1 MTATQHTRFLVVG
14 GGITGL
20 AFANFCDDDD
30 YLLIEA
36 DEALGGYCKTIRQ
49 DGFTWDYSGHFF
61 HFKDPSI
68 ERWLLD
74 GIDGEL
80 RRVRRVANI
89 YHRGTTLDF
98 PFQKNIH
105 QLPKDDFI
113 DCLHSLY
120 FRDETYP
127 SEPPATDFLG
137 LLRQNFGDGITERFL
152 RPYNEK
158 LYACTLDTLDAG
170 AMGRFFPWADLDD
183 IIRNFK
189 APDDSGYN
197 AHFTY
202 PRGGAIAY
210 IDAAARDLDP
220 SRLHLNEALVRVDLE
235 ARIAHTTRRAIHF
248 DTLVS
253 TIPLDRLLGACDL
266 PAPKAHFSYNRVLV
280 FNLGF
285 DGKGP
290 AGVHWTYYP
299 DPELRFYRV
308 GYYDNIFQDA
318 RMSLYVEIGLP
329 AEGEVNVEAEL
340 KRVLQD
346 LQEVGVLREQTLLS
360 WHHVLLSPAYVHIGT
375 ASQAYVSAQR
385 EALAA
390 HGVYSIGRY
399 GSWTYCGI
407 EDNIVEARAL
417 ADALR

>member
-202 PRGGAIAY
+202 PRGGAIA
-210 IDAAARDLDP
+210 
-220 SRLHLNEALVRVDLE
+220 
-235 ARIAHTTRRAIHF
+235 
-248 DTLVS
+248 
-253 TIPLDRLLGACDL
+253 
-266 PAPKAHFSYNRVLV
+266 
-280 FNLGF
+280 
-285 DGKGP
+285 
-290 AGVHWTYYP
+290 
-299 DPELRFYRV
+299 
-308 GYYDNIFQDA
+308 
-318 RMSLYVEIGLP
+318 
-329 AEGEVNVEAEL
+329 
-340 KRVLQD
+340 
-346 LQEVGVLREQTLLS
+346 
-360 WHHVLLSPAYVHIGT
+360 
-375 ASQAYVSAQR
+375 
-385 EALAA
+385 
-390 HGVYSIGRY
+390 
-399 GSWTYCGI
+399 
-407 EDNIVEARAL
+407 
-417 ADALR
+417 